1 MKRQFWVGLIAG
13 IIVCG
18 IIGGVFGLSLVG
30 KKATVEPPEWEEEM
44 ATMMKHRKIP
54 EAAAPA
60 TRIENSEE
68 NILTG
73 GEHFGHHCAV
83 CHDLE
88 GDADSDFAKS
98 FYPPVA
104 DLASPDV
111 QEYSDAQLKWIIDN
125 GIRYTGM
132 PGWEKIIDDAT
143 QWKIVYYMRAL
154 ANPEKAEKLEEVLKE
169 RGFWKIG
176 APTAEHHHPGE
187 EAAGEQLEH
196 THAEGAEPEHEH
208 EEQGEHHGGA
218 VQEETHEHSHGE
230 H

>member
-1 MKRQFWVGLIAG
+1 MKKQFWIGLITG

-44 ATMMKHRKIP
+44 ATIMKHRKIP
-54 EAAAPA
+54 EAAPPA
-60 TRIENSEE
+60 TPVENTEE

-73 GEHFGHHCAV
+73 GEHFGHHCSV

-111 QEYSDAQLKWIIDN
+111 QEYSDAQLKWIVGN

-132 PGWEKIIDDAT
+132 PGWEKLIADAT
-143 QWKIVYYMRAL
+143 QWKILYYMRAL
-154 ANPEKAEKLEEVLKE
+154 ANREKAEKLEEVLKE
-169 RGFWKIG
+169 RGFWKIE

-187 EAAGEQLEH
+187 EMVGEQLEH
-196 THAEGAEPEHEH
+196 THAEGAEPEHAH
-208 EEQGEHHGGA
+208 EISDEI
-218 VQEETHEHSHGE
+218 SD
-230 H
+230 